1 MNDSLNS
8 SLDPLPPARWGVR
21 ELLQRKERLEAA
33 AREVSDVPAPGHK
46 VCRICGQYDIYESIV
61 GYHIY
66 SELYSYYNL

>member
-66 SELYSYYNL
+66 S